1 MTGETHQQNL
11 GARGALSAI
20 KEGIKAGRDQARKER
35 EERARAT
42 EQYARENPSEY
53 GKKIG
58 QAVEKAQPIIRPA
71 ARAAE
76 QLGHGMKRM
85 GGAAKDALILAAKES
100 QKRQNAAN
108 TLTPTTRKA
117 SRKTSKKATG
127 KATRRSGPA
136 PVRRQPL
143 DPLGGLDGMLIGSA
157 PAKKKGKK
165 RKQSND
171 DYYGLGGD
179 FRLL

>member
-1 MTGETHQQNL
+1 MTEETHQQNL

-35 EERARAT
+35 EERARAI

-58 QAVEKAQPIIRPA
+58 RAVEKAQPIIRPA

-76 QLGHGMKRM
+76 QLGHGMKRI
-85 GGAAKDALILAAKES
+85 A
-100 QKRQNAAN
+100 
-108 TLTPTTRKA
+108 
-117 SRKTSKKATG
+117 SKKATG
-127 KATRRSGPA
+127 KATRRSRPA

-157 PAKKKGKK
+157 PTKRKRRK

>member
-11 GARGALSAI
+11 GARGALAAI

-35 EERARAT
+35 EERARAI
-42 EQYARENPSEY
+42 EEYAREHPSDY

-58 QAVEKAQPIIRPA
+58 QAVEKAQPAIRPV

-85 GGAAKDALILAAKES
+85 GGAAKDALI
-100 QKRQNAAN
+100 AAN

-117 SRKTSKKATG
+117 SRKTAKKATG

-171 DYYGLGGD
+171 DYYGLGGG